1 MQSRLVLGA
10 GFSQPSAQTSLIN
23 TSLINTSFSSPRD
36 YGNTLRTAEN
46 VGSLKRRA
54 SYHYSGQV
62 GGSDLDF
69 FRFRVTHRRRPFSLS
84 LANRSPFNQPI
95 AITVLDQQG
104 KPIQRNGSFLFRNVD
119 AGKTASLS
127 VPQLGRGTFFL
138 RIQSV
143 NGRSERY
150 DLSFALTAS
159 LPSSLPTPPPLPTP
173 LPVIGSRTTNI
184 GALQP
189 SRTYQY
195 TGRVGG
201 TAIDLY
207 RFSVNTTSR
216 VSASL
221 FSDRFNRS
229 AVAFSIL
236 DRNKRTVQTS
246 NGRFLFANLNPGQ
259 TEQLF
264 APTLSSGEYYL
275 RVQSDAGR
283 NEQYRFS
290 LTRSN
295 VSVRPLVA

>member
-1 MQSRLVLGA
+1 MQSRLVFGA
-10 GFSQPSAQTSLIN
+10 GFPQSSLQTSSIAP
-23 TSLINTSFSSPRD
+23 SFSSSSPRD

-54 SYHYSGQV
+54 SYHYTGQV

-69 FRFRVTHRRRPFSLS
+69 FRFRVPHRRRPFSLS
-84 LANRSPFNQPI
+84 LRNRSFFNQPI

-104 KPIQRNGSFLFRNVD
+104 KPIQRNGSFLFRNVE

-127 VPQLGRGTFFL
+127 LPQLGRGTFFL

-159 LPSSLPTPPPLPTP
+159 LPSSPLPAPTPPPTP
-173 LPVIGSRTTNI
+173 LPIIGSRTTNI

-195 TGRVGG
+195 TGRVGE

-221 FSDRFNRS
+221 WSDRLNRS
-229 AVAFSIL
+229 PVAFSIL

-264 APTLSSGEYYL
+264 APTLASGDYYL

-290 LTRSN
+290 LARSN